1 MCAAIWSR
9 AGGKSAEVSLNQ
21 GLSPTE
27 DLFFDMRTILF
38 FPLHVAHSCP
48 RIYPV
53 LILSFGFLFSYGKS
67 DASMVRQFST
77 SVTKLEQMEQRYR
90 AVGMIDDF
98 SKIVGKMIESLKKV
112 EAKGQDMVEK
122 INVQEEKLG
131 KLTRQVELEEAQMR
145 NFEEKKKSVEGLV
158 QKARVEMERVEARKV
173 KLEMEVSRLEVKRG
187 KMSREVK
194 SLGEVVDSKRED
206 KEEALARMEEE
217 LGGVRN
223 QIETAQVELR

>member
-1 MCAAIWSR
+1 
-9 AGGKSAEVSLNQ
+9 
-21 GLSPTE
+21 
-27 DLFFDMRTILF
+27 MRTIPINCPTISPFLVLSLGF
-38 FPLHVAHSCP
+38 F
-48 RIYPV
+48 
-53 LILSFGFLFSYGKS
+53 FSYGKC
-67 DASMVRQFST
+67 DTGMMRQFSA
-77 SVTKLEQMEQRYR
+77 SVTQLDDLSKSLEQRYR

-122 INVQEEKLG
+122 INIQEEKLG

-158 QKARVEMERVEARKV
+158 QKARVEMERVEARKA